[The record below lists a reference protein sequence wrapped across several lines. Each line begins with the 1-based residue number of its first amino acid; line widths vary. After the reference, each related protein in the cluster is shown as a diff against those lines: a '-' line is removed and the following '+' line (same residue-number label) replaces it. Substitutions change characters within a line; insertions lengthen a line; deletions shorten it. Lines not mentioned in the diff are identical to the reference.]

1 MHVVDDDEAVRDALG
16 ALLLSAGFQ
25 VKTYATAVEFLEK
38 AAATARGCVLSDVQM
53 PGLTGLDLLHALKDR
68 LDRFAIILLTGEADV
83 PMAVEALQNGAV
95 DFIEKPFEG
104 ERIISAAKRALL
116 RLAQQSERVQSRG
129 EYLGRLAALTE
140 RETEV
145 LGHLVAGLSTKMI
158 ARELG
163 LSPRT
168 VDIYRANVMSKTRA
182 DSLAELVRMT
192 ILARGLDTAS

>member
-1 MHVVDDDEAVRDALG
+1 MHVVDDDEAVRDSLG

-38 AAATARGCVLSDVQM
+38 AAATARSCVLSDVQM

-68 LDRFAIILLTGEADV
+68 LDHFAIILLTGEADV

-192 ILARGLDTAS
+192 ILARGADTAS